1 MRSPS
6 GNRGWRP
13 TGIGPGGTRA
23 TACTWSASCIN
34 PWVVHDVQIG
44 RRFALFEGLRVG
56 IGIDNVLDEQAPFAA
71 SAFNDNHDGRT
82 HDLRGRYWYAK
93 LTQDF

>member
-1 MRSPS
+1 MCIRDSRS
-6 GNRGWRP
+6 
-13 TGIGPGGTRA
+13 
-23 TACTWSASCIN
+23 IN